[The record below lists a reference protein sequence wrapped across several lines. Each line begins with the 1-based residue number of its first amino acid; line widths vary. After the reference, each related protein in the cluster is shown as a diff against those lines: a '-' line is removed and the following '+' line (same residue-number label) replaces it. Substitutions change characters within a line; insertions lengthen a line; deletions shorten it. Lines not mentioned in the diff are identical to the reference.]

1 VTPEEARAAHRDER
15 TDLVGWLVLAA
26 VGALATWL
34 AVRGGA
40 RLGTAG
46 APFLGSYALT
56 ISLASVLAPMVA
68 AGVVAAAYRGWW
80 ERMKWPLV
88 LLSGWL
94 VAVFWTLSLA
104 LVQGHHDLANALA
117 IPDDYLADATRVGDD
132 PLHYLRGYTTEG
144 MIPSVVARGH
154 PPGPILLLWALMR
167 IGITE
172 RIGLGLLLTAVGAAV
187 VPLVLFAVRGVCG
200 DLAARRYLPVL
211 ALAPYAVWLAAGVEG
226 VVAVLGAAMI
236 AAGVHA
242 SDERRT
248 GVRAGIWASVTGLLL
263 GVAALFAYGAP
274 WLGLAAAFL
283 YFARRRAALNLFTGL
298 AALIPVVAAERLGF
312 NWFDGLMDARHDFA
326 VRVEPHR
333 SVLWWSG
340 ISLVVLLLAAG
351 PALYAS
357 LRKSRNTPGWPFL
370 VAAGIGVLFTLATG
384 LARGGAETSWLPFFP
399 WLTMA
404 SVAPRHQGGET
415 VPTPLLLVATG
426 AVTAIIIEAIL
437 V

>member
-1 VTPEEARAAHRDER
+1 MKPEEARAAHRDER
-15 TDLVGWLVLAA
+15 SDLVGWLVLAA

-46 APFLGSYALT
+46 APFLGSYTLT
-56 ISLASVLAPMVA
+56 ISLASVLAPTVA

-94 VAVFWTLSLA
+94 VAVLWTVSLA
-104 LVQGHHDLANALA
+104 LAHGRDGIADPLT

-132 PLHYLRGYTTEG
+132 PLHYLRAYTTEG
-144 MIPSVVARGH
+144 GLPSVVARGH

-167 IGITE
+167 IGVTD

-187 VPLVLFAVRGVCG
+187 VPLVLFAVRGVAG

-211 ALAPYAVWLAAGVEG
+211 ALAPYAVWLAGGVEG

-263 GVAALFAYGAP
+263 GVAALFAYGVP

-298 AALIPVVAAERLGF
+298 GALIPVVAAERLGF
-312 NWFDGLMDARHDFA
+312 NWVDGLMDARHDFA

-370 VAAGIGVLFTLATG
+370 VAAGIAVLFTLVTG
-384 LARGGAETSWLPFFP
+384 LARGGAETNWLPYFP

-404 SVAPRHQGGET
+404 AIAPRQQAGET
-415 VPTPLLLVATG
+415 IPTPLLLVAAG
-426 AVTAIIIEAIL
+426 AATAIIIRAIL
-437 V
+437 I